1 MDEVQTKGRKFT
13 WLPKFKKWGYR
24 DRVNFK
30 IGMLFLLPWT
40 IGFLAFT
47 LYPMVASLV
56 YSFSIYHPRA
66 PLEWNGIKNYTDL
79 LTDDTVLEIAFQH
92 PVHGHHRRSADITR
106 ILFLRCFAK
115 SESKRTILLPGH
127 LFSAIH
133 CPDRCQYDPLVVDI
147 ESTARNPE
155 HFAGLC
161 GH

>member
-1 MDEVQTKGRKFT
+1 MDEVQTKGRKFI
-13 WLPKFKKWGYR
+13 WRPKFKKWSYR

-30 IGMLFLLPWT
+30 IGMIFLLPWT
-40 IGFLAFT
+40 IGFLVFT

-79 LTDDTVLEIAFQH
+79 LTDDMFWKSLSNTLVY
-92 PVHGHHRRSADITR
+92 GHHCRAVDITC
-106 ILFLRCFAK
+106 ILRLRCIAK
-115 SESKRTILLPGH
+115 SKSKRTILLSGH

-133 CPDRCQYDPLVVDI
+133 CPDRCQHDPLVVDI
-147 ESTARNPE
+147 ESAARHPE
-155 HFAGLC
+155 HFAGLR